1 MIDLRPIERIHTT
14 TLHDLSQPAN
24 QAIHWRAYTR
34 HSIFI
39 SHHTFSYNQL
49 IFTAVW
55 FGYLTVALS
64 IRDTNDQPIHKSIR
78 QRRELFV
85 HWHHSSYAKLTSKRR
100 KRKKFGGGSILPL
113 GFNPPKCGLT
123 IFLSFPDDQYGRNPR
138 KGIRHL
144 HTVHSLAVDALVEC
158 ERSAR
163 KYDLF
168 TFGIINY
175 LTFVC

>member
-64 IRDTNDQPIHKSIR
+64 IRDTNDQPIRKSIR
-78 QRRELFV
+78 QRREIFV
-85 HWHHSSYAKLTSKRR
+85 HWHHSSYAKLTNKRR
-100 KRKKFGGGSILPL
+100 KRKNSEAGSILPL
-113 GFNPPKCGLT
+113 GFNPPKFGLT
-123 IFLSFPDDQYGRNPR
+123 IFCHFLTISTAEIQEKESGTSTP
-138 KGIRHL
+138 
-144 HTVHSLAVDALVEC
+144 
-158 ERSAR
+158 
-163 KYDLF
+163 F
-168 TFGIINY
+168 TR
-175 LTFVC
+175 